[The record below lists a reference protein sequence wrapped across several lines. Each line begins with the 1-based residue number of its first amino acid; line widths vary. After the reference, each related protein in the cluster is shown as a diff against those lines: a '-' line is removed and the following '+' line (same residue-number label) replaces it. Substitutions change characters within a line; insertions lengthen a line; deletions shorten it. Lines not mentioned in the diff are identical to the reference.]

1 MEEIVFL
8 PLKEELAG
16 GDKGVV
22 FELLAFFSL
31 MKLKKKKCIPK
42 CKNALSS

>member
-1 MEEIVFL
+1 MEAIVFL

-22 FELLAFFSL
+22 FELLAFISL
-31 MKLKKKKCIPK
+31 MKFKKKCIPK
-42 CKNALSS
+42 CKNSLSS